1 MGLNINLTGRRE
13 WGLDI
18 RLKRN
23 GRELRK
29 RETFYGTEN
38 QAQGRYLEIKAQ
50 LSGEGPSKKKPREI
64 LRFFGEAL
72 KLYRENKG
80 GTLPDKEVGRFNRL
94 QEGLGGVSIE
104 YLSECF
110 DVFLRDLRAS
120 QPKQYS
126 NGSLNK
132 ITGMAR
138 AALNLALRKEFIE
151 WNSLTPSRFLR
162 LKEIPRDKVPPYGLH
177 PTKASQRLPPS

>member
-1 MGLNINLTGRRE
+1 MGLNINLIGPRE
-13 WGLDI
+13 WGLDV

-29 RETFYGTEN
+29 RETFYGTEI
-38 QAQGRYLEIKAQ
+38 QAQGRYLEITAQ

-80 GTLPDKEVGRFNRL
+80 GALPDKEVGRFNSL
-94 QEGLGGVSIE
+94 QEGLEGVSIE
-104 YLSECF
+104 YLSERS

-120 QPKQYS
+120 RPKQYS
-126 NGSLNK
+126 NESLNK

-138 AALNLALRKEFIE
+138 ATLSLALRKELIE
-151 WNSLTPSRFLR
+151 WNPLTPSRFPR
-162 LKEIPRDKVPPYGLH
+162 LKETPR
-177 PTKASQRLPPS
+177 